1 MHHYIGSNSMNTNIT
16 TVIFDFDG
24 LLVDTESMSFAIYQ
38 EMLLKENYTLSLE
51 EYCRTFMG
59 NTEVENVRKMIDLY
73 DLPWTLEE
81 GMKLESYIEN
91 RKILE
96 GVRVKKGANELL
108 EYLHQIGFTVAMA
121 TSSTEERTLNILNA
135 HGLSDMFDCY
145 VFGDE
150 VERSKPFPDIFLK
163 VSEKLNESPEN
174 CLVIEDSE
182 SGIQAAFLAGMKVI
196 CVPDLKIPDRKYLEK
211 TILVISSLDKVKS
224 YLEQI

>member
-24 LLVDTESMSFAIYQ
+24 VLVDTESMSLAIYQ

-135 HGLSDMFDCY
+135 HGLFDIFDCY
-145 VFGDE
+145 VFGMKWKE
-150 VERSKPFPDIFLK
+150 ANRSLIYF
-163 VSEKLNESPEN
+163 
-174 CLVIEDSE
+174 
-182 SGIQAAFLAGMKVI
+182 
-196 CVPDLKIPDRKYLEK
+196 
-211 TILVISSLDKVKS
+211 
-224 YLEQI
+224 